1 MCFDI
6 VTVLCCGRWVKWL
19 CGGCSALRGVAE
31 WVVYS
36 GQGWHWG
43 GAVLCSGGDVNV
55 SSRHC
60 RWCQETPGR
69 VRQCVLC
76 MRNGYRTSRGVRVP
90 RRYCTQR
97 TTRESSRR
105 LPSCLTGER

>member
-43 GAVLCSGGDVNV
+43 GAVLCCVVAVMSMSRPGIAGGAKRPLGESDSACSV
-55 SSRHC
+55 C
-60 RWCQETPGR
+60 GMDTGPAGECACQ
-69 VRQCVLC
+69 
-76 MRNGYRTSRGVRVP
+76 GVTAHSVP
-90 RRYCTQR
+90 
-97 TTRESSRR
+97 
-105 LPSCLTGER
+105 PERAVGGCQAV